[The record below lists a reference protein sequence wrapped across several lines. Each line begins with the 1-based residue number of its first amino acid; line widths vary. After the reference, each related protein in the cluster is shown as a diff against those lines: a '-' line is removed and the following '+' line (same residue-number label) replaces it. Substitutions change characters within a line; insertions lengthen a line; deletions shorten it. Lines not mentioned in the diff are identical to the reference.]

1 MSEGNLQISDIKKK
15 KEELNKTKG
24 INTEKA
30 LFRTNDDKAADDN
43 PYAMSN
49 RMQQPYMSR
58 VEELANRGP
67 LMSTRVHTQNPNDIA
82 FDKRTGKKEQKEKG
96 TRPHSEE
103 GQRIIKAQ
111 PDMRVFTGDVM
122 KKGTF
127 TPEAKEA
134 ARHFF
139 KQIMDWA
146 GSFDDAGTGFYGSMG
161 ISSVLDCLYVDGMN
175 LRNYLKEQYYYKTT
189 GNPAQD
195 IESVRNYLALIAAR
209 GEHII
214 TLVRPNLRGDG
225 ADVEYRN
232 MYVDLSEVGAE
243 QAEKSRR
250 LKEKGNQVRSDLKKR
265 MDDEITERT
274 GRAYRKAYGCDT
286 DGFDRI
292 ERAKSGLAGADAEKS
307 EEYRE
312 FNKCF
317 DHYNSGLQKLGLKP
331 GRDDINRPVAEEL
344 KKRCEDAIKAA
355 ESFISSASKDKKA
368 VTAAENAKR
377 TLETDLKLLDRA
389 IDTKLYEEGAR
400 MRLDD
405 MLDSRRE
412 EPQGDDGNSSD
423 VLNIREAHIKV

>member
-1 MSEGNLQISDIKKK
+1 MSEGNLQIGEIKKK
-15 KEELNKTKG
+15 KADLNRTKG
-24 INTEKA
+24 INTGKA
-30 LFRTNDDKAADDN
+30 VFQTNDSDTTDDN

-58 VEELANRGP
+58 VEELANKGP
-67 LMSTRVHTQNPNDIA
+67 LMSSRVHTQNPNDIA
-82 FDKRTGKKEQKEKG
+82 FEKKVEKQAGKEDRSKV
-96 TRPHSEE
+96 RSDE

-111 PDMRVFTGDVM
+111 PDLRVFTEDVM

-134 ARHFF
+134 AKHFF
-139 KQIMDWA
+139 RQITDWA
-146 GSFDDAGTGFYGSMG
+146 GSFDDDGSGFYGSMG

-195 IESVRNYLALIAAR
+195 IESVRNYVALIAAR

-214 TLVRPNLRGDG
+214 TLVRPTVKGDG
-225 ADVEYRN
+225 AEVEYRN
-232 MYVDLSEVGAE
+232 MYVDLSEVGEE
-243 QAEKSRR
+243 QAAKSRR
-250 LKEKGNQVRSDLKKR
+250 QKEKGNQVRSDLKKR
-265 MDDEITERT
+265 IDDDMTERT
-274 GRAYRKAYGCDT
+274 GMAYRKAYGCDT

-292 ERAKSGLAGADAEKS
+292 EKAKSGLAGADAEQS

-317 DHYNSGLQKLGLKP
+317 EHYHSGLQKLGLKP
-331 GRDDINRPVAEEL
+331 GRDDINRPVAEEM

-355 ESFISSASKDKKA
+355 ESFIDSASKYTRT
-368 VTAAENAKR
+368 VTAVENAKR
-377 TLETDLKLLDRA
+377 NLETDLKLLDRA

-400 MRLDD
+400 MRLDE
-405 MLDSRRE
+405 MLDSRRADL
-412 EPQGDDGNSSD
+412 PDDDKNGQGDDDGSSSED
-423 VLNIREAHIKV
+423 R